1 MTRTP
6 GAPTHPAGEGR
17 RRTLPQAR
25 GSPTSS
31 GRRNQTASSRPRR
44 RGAPESP
51 RTSRRGRCWMSP
63 APRPSG
69 PTGLPSA
76 PEGPGRPPPGNP
88 APREPRSR
96 SPWARVHH
104 DRPPAGAVL
113 PRDGTYDEIKSVL
126 CKNGAQ
132 PRPSMHPE
140 GHRGPRE
147 WTNSARPAKLER
159 PRDPNQSVL
168 ATSNQQRQAQEK
180 RSGNGKS
187 DHGSRRP
194 TGADVRGP
202 RGHGGTGSTFTAV
215 PREPLR
221 RLGVPV
227 LRSAQSELADGSD
240 APVEIGR
247 TVIRLEGQE
256 FHTPVIFA
264 EEGEPSLL
272 GVVTLEAALLA
283 VDPVAGRLA
292 PANVLRL

>member
-76 PEGPGRPPPGNP
+76 PEAPGRHPPGNP
-88 APREPRSR
+88 APREHRSR
-96 SPWARVHH
+96 SPRARVHH
-104 DRPPAGAVL
+104 DRPPAGAAL
-113 PRDGTYDEIKSVL
+113 LRDGTYDEIKAVL

-147 WTNSARPAKLER
+147 WTNSARPAKLEP

-202 RGHGGTGSTFTAV
+202 
-215 PREPLR
+215 
-221 RLGVPV
+221 
-227 LRSAQSELADGSD
+227 
-240 APVEIGR
+240 
-247 TVIRLEGQE
+247 
-256 FHTPVIFA
+256 
-264 EEGEPSLL
+264 
-272 GVVTLEAALLA
+272 
-283 VDPVAGRLA
+283 
-292 PANVLRL
+292 